1 VNRILHLV
9 CSPRGLASESARLSQ
24 AIVDAIRADH
34 PAASVTTR
42 VLADGPLAQVDV
54 EFALSQHGLEDV
66 SQDGTAAVS
75 AVLVRELKDAD
86 VVVIGTSVHNFTVPS
101 ALKAWI
107 DHVVR
112 VRWTFDVSP
121 HGKIGKLHDRPV
133 HVAFSSGGLLT
144 GERARQPDFLTPYL
158 KAVLAIIGLHD
169 LTFFSVEGAAFGP
182 DNLEESRRTAVA
194 AVQAH
199 FSKKTADRATPS

>member
-1 VNRILHLV
+1 MKRILHLV
-9 CSPRGLASESARLSQ
+9 CSPRGLSSESARLSQ
-24 AIVDAIRADH
+24 SVVDVILTAH
-34 PAASVTTR
+34 PAAMVTTR
-42 VLADGPLAQVDV
+42 VLADNPLAHVNVD
-54 EFALSQHGLEDV
+54 FALSQHGPEDV

-75 AVLVRELKDAD
+75 AMLIEELQDAD

-121 HGKIGKLHDRPV
+121 NGKIGKLHDRPV
-133 HVAFSSGGLLT
+133 LVAFSSGGLLT
-144 GERARQPDFLTPYL
+144 GERARQPNFLTPYL

-182 DNLEESRRTAVA
+182 EYLEESRRTAAA

-199 FSKKTADRATPS
+199 FAEKVD